1 MSLGLVYVTQPGRAR
16 KRIGKLVMQGTMG
29 IFTYDD
35 PVIYRRLNAFG
46 VAEVVLAEMLTCGYQ
61 QVHYRFEGKT
71 YWLTLDEA
79 LLHGFRDW
87 SRDGHLY
94 VRLPDWHKTEDRQ
107 TYQWVPEGDTVDL
120 KWVSDS
126 VLVNERMQALLVAQ
140 KEAARPA
147 GVQMALMAP

>member
-16 KRIGKLVMQGTMG
+16 KRIGKLVMQGAMG

-46 VAEVVLAEMLTCGYQ
+46 IAEVVLAEMLTCGYQ
-61 QVHYRFEGKT
+61 QVHYRYEGKT

-107 TYQWVPEGDTVDL
+107 TYQWVPEGDTVEL
-120 KWVSDS
+120 KWIAES
-126 VLVNERMQALLVAQ
+126 LPLNERMQALLVAQ

-147 GVQMALMAP
+147 AVQAQMVWG